1 MTGRRGSPARA
12 LWLALLLCAT
22 LAACGGGGSG
32 DSSTGSATTSGG
44 SSSNVTPSTGANNPT
59 TYAVAQSTTPNQV
72 AVNVGQ
78 LATRTPNMLTTSVTV
93 CVPNT
98 PTCTTIDNVQVD
110 TGSAGLRL
118 LASALPSGMTLPAV
132 NAGSGTSVA
141 GECLVFGSG
150 YTWGAVR
157 LADVKLAGEAAASL
171 PIQVIADPAV
181 PSTAPSSCSSASAI
195 AMDDAST
202 LHVNGI
208 LGVGLFNADCGTSCA
223 NMVITPW
230 YYACASGTCNP
241 SAQPLAHQV
250 ANPVAAFA
258 TDNNGVEITLPTVGS
273 NGAAAVTGTLTFG
286 IGTQANNVL
295 GSATVLRTN
304 KSTGYVK
311 TTTSD
316 GAVYTRSYLDSGS
329 NAFFFSSSTA
339 SLCSGGWLCPSSPL
353 SLSATINGT
362 DGVAASTTFT
372 VANAQ
377 TLFNTNNWAYSN
389 LAAYN
394 GSAFG
399 WGLPFFFGKT
409 VFTAIEGQLTSVGN
423 GPYFAF

>member
-12 LWLALLLCAT
+12 LWLALLLCVT

-32 DSSTGSATTSGG
+32 DSSTGPATTSGG
-44 SSSNVTPSTGANNPT
+44 GSPNNPT
-59 TYAVAQSTTPNQV
+59 TSSVVQSTTPNQV
-72 AVNVGQ
+72 TVSVGP

-98 PTCTTIDNVQVD
+98 STCATIDNVQVD

-118 LASALPSGMTLPAV
+118 LASALPSSITLPAV
-132 NAGSGTSVA
+132 NAGSGTNVA

-157 LADVKLAGEAAASL
+157 LADVKLASETAASL
-171 PIQVIADPAV
+171 PIQVIADPSV
-181 PSTAPSSCSSASAI
+181 PSTAPSSCSNASAI
-195 AMDDAST
+195 AMNDASS

-208 LGVGLFNADCGTSCA
+208 IGVGLFNADCGASCA
-223 NMVITPW
+223 NMAITPW

-241 SAQPLAHQV
+241 STQPLAHQV

-258 TDNNGVEITLPTVGS
+258 TDNNGVEITLPTVGD
-273 NGAAAVTGTLTFG
+273 NGAASITGTLTFG

-295 GSATVLRTN
+295 GAATVLHAN
-304 KSTGYVK
+304 KSTGYVS

-316 GAVYTRSYLDSGS
+316 GTVYARSYLDSGS
-329 NAFFFSSSTA
+329 NAFFFASSTTT
-339 SLCSGGWLCPSSPL
+339 LCSGVWFCPSSPL
-353 SLSATINGT
+353 SFGATIKGT
-362 DGVAASTTFT
+362 DGVAASTSFT

-377 TLFNTNNWAYSN
+377 TLLNTGNWAYSN

-399 WGLPFFFGKT
+399 WGLPFFFGKS
-409 VFTAIEGQLTSVGN
+409 VFTAIEGQLTSAGN
-423 GPYFAF
+423 GPFFAF